1 MEHSNHTRVTEFIMK
16 GLFDHLHHQGLFFGL
31 FLCIYIAVVMG
42 NSLIIV
48 SIVIHPPLHTP
59 MYFFIANLALA
70 DILCT
75 SSVVPKVLENLMQ
88 EKKIISFGG
97 CITQLFVFTSS
108 LTTDVLLLTV
118 MSYDRYVAI
127 CHTLHYVKLMNKEI
141 CICLAVGVWAVGTI
155 NSLVNML
162 LLLDLHFCGPNLIQH
177 FFCEFPAIL
186 VLSCSSTYVNKIMIF
201 MAMGNFLLTIV
212 SYSFIVITIL
222 KIQSSKGKQRAF
234 STCSSHLLVVTL
246 YYSTIIYTY
255 NQTTSSYSSD
265 KNKMVAIMYSLV
277 TPTLN
282 PVIYS
287 LHNKEVKVAMKR
299 IFSFTTKIS
308 DAIPHQKFVSIC
320 IHLAVNVWAVGTINS
335 FANIFLVLHLDFCRP
350 NLIQYFFCD
359 FPTILALSCSS
370 TYVNE
375 IMMFMADIFLAM
387 GNFLLTTMSYCFII
401 ISILKIQS
409 SKGKQRAFSTCSSH
423 LLVVTLYYSTIIYT
437 YIQTNSSNS
446 LDKNKKV
453 AIMYTLVTP
462 TLNPVIYSLHNKE
475 VKVAIKRILPFTTKS
490 NFSKCEPDYH
500 LPCFF

>member
-1 MEHSNHTRVTEFIMK
+1 MSMEHSNHTRVTEFIMK

-59 MYFFIANLALA
+59 MCTLA

-162 LLLDLHFCGPNLIQH
+162 LLLDLHFCG
-177 FFCEFPAIL
+177 
-186 VLSCSSTYVNKIMIF
+186 
-201 MAMGNFLLTIV
+201 
-212 SYSFIVITIL
+212 
-222 KIQSSKGKQRAF
+222 
-234 STCSSHLLVVTL
+234 
-246 YYSTIIYTY
+246 
-255 NQTTSSYSSD
+255 
-265 KNKMVAIMYSLV
+265 
-277 TPTLN
+277 
-282 PVIYS
+282 
-287 LHNKEVKVAMKR
+287 
-299 IFSFTTKIS
+299 
-308 DAIPHQKFVSIC
+308 
-320 IHLAVNVWAVGTINS
+320 
-335 FANIFLVLHLDFCRP
+335 P